1 MARKARNNT
10 PFALAVCALWLSSLS
25 IIAVT
30 PRLAYGEQLNF
41 KRTPN
46 SDSTRFEYRWYDG
59 EGQTQQVSFTL
70 PHEVSNAAPTLQPN
84 YKPALAQR
92 YVTVALMKK
101 ARTYDPKDA
110 IVSIKNDNGGI
121 DVNVTSPVPGR
132 ADEVLA
138 ELRLAQQG
146 AYDKYLEKN
155 YFTRFTTL
163 FQQQAVKPDHIR
175 YVKETTK
182 ALVPVSQAFY
192 EKIKQDSDA
201 RAYFKLLLGW
211 VQSIPYDTLE
221 DRVASNG
228 SGFAPPVGVLQ
239 QNLGDC
245 DSKAVLTSAL
255 VRAFLPTTDMA
266 MVFLPNHALL
276 AIALTPIKTDTTI
289 EIEGRDFV
297 LYDPTGP
304 ALIPFGQVSEDTQRF
319 LDTGR
324 YQIELIE

>member
-1 MARKARNNT
+1 MS
-10 PFALAVCALWLSSLS
+10 LAWALWVVGGAVFSLILPSAQAQQLSFDR
-25 IIAVT
+25 VKKGDYT
-30 PRLAYGEQLNF
+30 TFDYQ
-41 KRTPN
+41 
-46 SDSTRFEYRWYDG
+46 WYDVDG
-59 EGQTQQVSFTL
+59 NTQHIRFSL
-70 PHEVSNAAPTLQPN
+70 PESVTNSALTLQPN

-101 ARTYDPKDA
+101 ARSYDPTEA
-110 IVSIKNDNGGI
+110 IVSINNDNGRI
-121 DVNVTSPVPGR
+121 DLEVRSPIQGK

-138 ELRLAQQG
+138 SLKEVQRQ
-146 AYDKYLEKN
+146 AYNDYLEKN

-221 DRVASNG
+221 DRKVSNG
-228 SGFAPPVGVLQ
+228 SGFAPPLGVLQ

-255 VRAFLPTTDMA
+255 VRAFLPDTDMA
-266 MVFLPNHALL
+266 MVLLPNHALL
-276 AIALTPIKTDTTI
+276 AIALTPKKTDTTI
-289 EIEGRDFV
+289 NVEGQEYV

-304 ALIPFGQVSEDTQRF
+304 ALIPFGQVSEDTLRF

-324 YQIELIE
+324 FQIEPIE